1 MNRQERMRIMQL
13 IRLLELFKGNNPKM
27 PLQQAIA
34 LLHVAYRP
42 GMTITEMAH
51 MTQTHLA
58 TASRHAKA
66 WGEHGPEHQ
75 ALLASGYGQDGRK
88 KALFLTSEGRKL
100 IDSLLAALLRISEDA
115 PESETISLRG
125 GFG

>member
-1 MNRQERMRIMQL
+1 MNRQEREKIMQL

-34 LLHVAYRP
+34 LLHVACRP

-51 MTQTHLA
+51 VTQTHLA

-66 WGEHGPEHQ
+66 WGERGPENQ
-75 ALLASGYGQDGRK
+75 ALLVAGYGVDGRK
-88 KALFLTSEGRKL
+88 KALFLTNEGRQL
-100 IDSLLAALLRISEDA
+100 IDTLLDALEATPLVVA
-115 PESETISLRG
+115 RG
-125 GFG
+125 GIEGVETHA